1 MEKET
6 LKNKIKRII
15 PFRRIQRIT
24 GYLTTPGRE
33 NKGKKAEIKDRVKHT
48 VEDKKKED

>member
-1 MEKET
+1 MKL
-6 LKNKIKRII
+6 LK
-15 PFRRIQRIT
+15 PFRRLQRIT

-33 NKGKKAEIKDRVKHT
+33 NKGNKAEIKDRVKHT

>member
-1 MEKET
+1 MLKEGT
-6 LKNKIKRII
+6 NMKLLK
-15 PFRRIQRIT
+15 PFRRLQRIT

-48 VEDKKKED
+48 VEDKKEA